1 MFITDCQ
8 MIKSIIIQQRDE
20 RDFLLGLPYI
30 QRFQEKELAGYL
42 QSSLIK
48 LITGPRRA
56 GKSVM
61 ALQILKVH
69 PFAYLN
75 FDDKLLLK
83 HFDEDQVVKTLHE
96 VYAGFQYVLLDE
108 IQNLPGWEMWVNKLN
123 RRGFNL
129 VITGSNAKLLSHEMA
144 SLLTGRYV
152 QLAVFPF
159 SFDEVLSFHAV
170 SDSGAD
176 VDTPAKTGEMLHQ
189 MDTYL
194 KKGGFPETLQHP
206 NMLQSYLST
215 LFDAVLLKD
224 VVNRFKIRQTRQL
237 YDLAYYLLTNFTNP
251 YTYNQL
257 TSELQF
263 NSVATVKKFVGYLEE
278 PYLFLNLTRYH
289 HKIKQQQKS
298 PIKSYIIDS
307 GFVKARSF
315 ELSPNHG
322 RLLENAVFVELLRRH
337 YQPGQTLF
345 YYHTRNYRE
354 VDFLL
359 RDGHR
364 VSQLIQVSYDVS
376 GGKTLKRELQALTEA
391 AGELSCSDLLL
402 INWDKDEVVK
412 QGGYSIKMVAA
423 CEWFCNVYPDQT

>member
-1 MFITDCQ
+1 
-8 MIKSIIIQQRDE
+8 MIKKIIVQQREE
-20 RDFLLGLPYI
+20 RDFLLSLPYI
-30 QRFQEKELAGYL
+30 QRFQEKGLAGYL

-61 ALQILKVH
+61 ALQMLKEH

-75 FDDKLLLK
+75 FDDELLLK
-83 HFDEDQVVKTLHE
+83 HFNEDEVVKTLHE
-96 VYAGFQYVLLDE
+96 VYAGFQYVILDE
-108 IQNLPGWEMWVNKLN
+108 IQNLPGWEIWVNKLN

-159 SFDEVLSFHAV
+159 SFHEVLRFNAISMPNT
-170 SDSGAD
+170 DG
-176 VDTPAKTGEMLHQ
+176 DTPVKTGEMQHH
-189 MDTYL
+189 MDTYI
-194 KKGGFPETLQHP
+194 KKGGFPETLQNP
-206 NMLQSYLST
+206 DMFQSYLST

-224 VVNRFKIRQTRQL
+224 VVNRFKVRQTRQL
-237 YDLAYYLLTNFTNP
+237 YDLASYLLTNYTNP

-263 NSVATVKKFVGYLEE
+263 NSVATMKKFVGYLEE

-289 HKIKQQQKS
+289 HKIRQQQKS
-298 PIKSYIIDS
+298 PVKSYIIDS
-307 GFVKARSF
+307 GFVMARSF

-322 RLLENAVFVELLRRH
+322 RLLENAVFVELMRRH

-345 YYHTRNYRE
+345 YYRTRNNRE

-359 RDGHR
+359 REGHM
-364 VSQLIQVSYDVS
+364 VSQLIQVSYDIS
-376 GGKTLKRELQALTEA
+376 GSKTLKREIQALAEA
-391 AGELSCSDLLL
+391 AGELSCSNLLL
-402 INWDKDEVVK
+402 INWDRDEVIE
-412 QGGYSIKMVAA
+412 QGRYSIKMVPAYQ
-423 CEWFCNVYPDQT
+423 WFNDFYHSDPHINQ

>member
-1 MFITDCQ
+1 
-8 MIKSIIIQQRDE
+8 MIKKIIIQQREE
-20 RDFLLGLPYI
+20 RDFLLSLPYI
-30 QRFQEKELAGYL
+30 QRFQENELAGYM

-61 ALQILKVH
+61 ALQLLKVY

-75 FDDKLLLK
+75 FDDKLLLN
-83 HFDEDQVVKTLHE
+83 HFDEDEVLKAFHE
-96 VYAGFQYVLLDE
+96 VYAGFQYVMLDE
-108 IQNLPGWEMWVNKLN
+108 IQNLSGWEIWVNKLY

-159 SFDEVLSFHAV
+159 SFHEVLTFNAISMRGTDDH
-170 SDSGAD
+170 
-176 VDTPAKTGEMLHQ
+176 TPVKTGKVLHH

-194 KKGGFPETLQHP
+194 KKGGFPETLLHP
-206 NMLQSYLST
+206 EMFQSYLST

-224 VVNRFKIRQTRQL
+224 VVNRFKVRQTRQL
-237 YDLAYYLLTNFTNP
+237 YDLASYLLANYTNP

-257 TSELQF
+257 AAELQF

-298 PIKSYIIDS
+298 PVKSYIIDS
-307 GFVKARSF
+307 GFVMARSF

-322 RLLENAVFVELLRRH
+322 RLLENAVFVELLRRQ
-337 YQPGQTLF
+337 YQTGQTLF
-345 YYHTRNYRE
+345 YYRTRNNRE

-359 RDGHR
+359 RDGHK
-364 VSQLIQVSYDVS
+364 VSQLIQVSYDIS
-376 GGKTLKRELQALTEA
+376 GRKTLKRELQALTEA

-402 INWDKDEVVK
+402 INWDQDEIVE
-412 QGGYSIKMVAA
+412 QDQYCIKLMPAS
-423 CEWFCNVYPDQT
+423 EWFCNFYPDRT